1 MQSSES
7 QKEVITK
14 KPKTEKAIKKHL
26 KKTKPPI
33 GITKGA
39 FLKILDK
46 ASQPVKPETK
56 SDSEKSG
63 T

>member
-1 MQSSES
+1 MEAEYS

-39 FLKILDK
+39 FLQILDK
-46 ASQPVKPETK
+46 ASQPVKHEAE

>member
-1 MQSSES
+1 MMLE
-7 QKEVITK
+7 KRK
-14 KPKTEKAIKKHL
+14 AEKAIKKHL

-39 FLKILDK
+39 FLEILDK
-46 ASQPVKPETK
+46 ASQPVKREAE

>member
-1 MQSSES
+1 MQAN
-7 QKEVITK
+7 QKR
-14 KPKTEKAIKKHL
+14 KTEKAIKKHL

-33 GITKGA
+33 GITKSGFYA
-39 FLKILDK
+39 IIDK
-46 ASQPVKPETK
+46 ASQPINPEAK